1 MASSTKNVKLGVC
14 KVILDGNDLG
24 YTQGGVEVTVKT
36 DTHKVN
42 VDQFGKTT
50 INEIIMGR
58 EVTAKTPLAETTL
71 ENLVAIMPG
80 ASLTTVGG
88 AAAAGSITIASQPA
102 DGDTVT
108 VNGVVF
114 TFKNAAVAATDVAI
128 GAAAS
133 NTATALAAALTASTN
148 SNVSA
153 ATYQAAASVV
163 SIAYA
168 IKTTSGN
175 LFTLATSVP
184 AKVTLSGATLT
195 GGSNPTTKRVDVV
208 TGIGTDLLSLAKE
221 LRLHP
226 QALADNDTSED
237 FVIPLAST
245 SGALNFA
252 YQLEKERIFQVEFT
266 GYPDP
271 ATNKLFYVGND

>member
-14 KVILDGNDLG
+14 KVFLDGNDLG

-58 EVTAKTPLAETTL
+58 EVLAKTPLAETTL

-80 ASLTTVGG
+80 ASLTVVGG
-88 AAAAGSITIASQPA
+88 AAATGSVTLASQPA

-114 TFKNAAVAATDVAI
+114 TFKNAAVAVTDVAI
-128 GAAAS
+128 GAATS
-133 NTATALAAALTASTN
+133 DTATALAAALSASTN
-148 SNVSA
+148 AAVSA
-153 ATYQAAASVV
+153 ATYGAVGSVV
-163 SIAYA
+163 NVTYA
-168 IKTTSGN
+168 IKTTTGN
-175 LFTLATSVP
+175 SFSLATSVP

-195 GGSNPTTKRVDVV
+195 GGTNPTSKRVDVQ
-208 TGIGTDLLSLAKE
+208 TGIGSDLLSFAKE

-226 QALADNDTSED
+226 QALAADDLSED

-245 SGALNFA
+245 SGALQFA
-252 YQLEKERIFQVEFT
+252 YQLEKERIFNVEFT

-271 ATNKLFYVGND
+271 ATNKLFYVGN